1 MHSTRVFAD
10 KHCMSKPVYFS
21 DVEQIV
27 DAIVATVGHRIVLAL
42 PLGLGKANHVAN
54 ALFQRAAKNPEIE
67 LRIMTALTLE
77 KPQGSTELERR
88 FLGPLVQRVFVDYP
102 DLDYALARRNGTLPS
117 NIEVSEFFMSPGS
130 LTTNEHAQQNYISSN
145 YTHAARDLIDNGV
158 NVVGQ
163 LIAQKDIDGE
173 KTFSLS
179 CNPDLTI
186 DLVQHMRQQ
195 EKAGGKVAIVGQI
208 NWQLPFMYGDAV
220 VSPQTFDMVLDNSSC
235 DFTLFGPPKTG
246 VSSADYMVGLYA
258 SSLVRDGGTLQV
270 GIGSLGDAVIYA
282 MQLRHEKNDVYHQ
295 LLSQFNALDKFG
307 DSITRLGGIE
317 EFTQGLYGATE
328 MLVDGFMHL
337 LRSGILKR
345 KVYADIHIQKLLNRG
360 DIGDR
365 ISLHTLDALAAVGAI
380 QTRLT
385 AKDVAYLQ
393 RFGILRSELRYA
405 AGVLYSQDGAAIA
418 ADLGDP
424 DSRRHLQQSGLGTS
438 LMGGHVAHGGFFVGP
453 QSFYRF
459 LRELDDEQRREIAMT
474 SVLNINQLYGNE
486 VLDGLQRTNARF
498 INSCLMVT
506 LSGAVVSDGLEDLRV
521 VSGVG
526 GQFNFVDMAHAL
538 PDGRSIIKVR
548 STRRSRGRLTSNI
561 VWNYGHTTVPR
572 HLRDLVVSEYGIAEL
587 RGKTDKEVIGALL
600 NITDSR
606 FQGELLSQA
615 KKSGKLPRNYEI
627 PETFCHNYP
636 EHIEDKL
643 AVHRTQNLFP
653 RFPFGTDLTAEEVV
667 LAGALKRLQE
677 KSHSWGGCLKA
688 TVGALLARPRDD
700 EIQPYLA
707 RLMLHNPTSMKERVL
722 RRLVAGELSQDGTAD
737 V

>member
-1 MHSTRVFAD
+1 MTR
-10 KHCMSKPVYFS
+10 PVYFD

-27 DAIVATVGHRIVLAL
+27 DAIIAVVGRRIVLAL

-77 KPQGSTELERR
+77 KPQGGSELERR
-88 FLGPLVQRVFVDYP
+88 FLEPLVQRVFADYP
-102 DLDYALARRNGTLPS
+102 DLDYAVARRNGTLPS

-163 LIAQKDIDGE
+163 LIAQKDNEGE
-173 KTFSLS
+173 RKFSLS

-186 DLVQHMRQQ
+186 DLVRHMRQQ

-208 NWQLPFMYGDAV
+208 NRQLPFMYGDAV
-220 VSPQTFDMVLDNSSC
+220 VSPETFDMVLDNSSSH
-235 DFTLFGPPKTG
+235 FKLFGPPKTG
-246 VSSADYMVGLYA
+246 VSSADYMVGLYVSA
-258 SSLVRDGGTLQV
+258 LVQDGGTLQL

-282 MQLRHEKNDVYHQ
+282 MQLRHEKNDVYRQ
-295 LLSQFNALDKFG
+295 LLSQFNAFDKFG
-307 DSITRLGGIE
+307 EIITRLGGSQ
-317 EFTQGLYGATE
+317 EFAQGLYGATE

-360 DIGDR
+360 EIGER
-365 ISLHTLDALAAVGAI
+365 ISLDTLDALAAAGAI
-380 QTRLT
+380 RTHLT
-385 AKDVAYLQ
+385 AQDVAYLQ
-393 RFGILRSELRYA
+393 RFGILRSELSYE
-405 AGVLYSQDGAAIA
+405 AGVLHTHDGVAFA

-424 DSRRHLQQSGLGTS
+424 DSRKHLQHSGLGAS
-438 LMGGHVAHGGFFVGP
+438 LIGGQVAHGGFFVGP

-459 LRELDDEQRREIAMT
+459 LRELDDEQRRQIAMS
-474 SVLNINQLYGNE
+474 SVLSINQLYGNE
-486 VLDGLQRTNARF
+486 VLDSLQRTKARF
-498 INSCLMVT
+498 INSCMMVT

-615 KKSGKLPRNYEI
+615 KRSGKLPKNYQI
-627 PETFCHNYP
+627 PEAFRHNYP
-636 EHIEDKL
+636 ERIETKL
-643 AVHRTQNLFP
+643 AVHRDQSLFP
-653 RFPFGTDLTAEEVV
+653 RFPFGTDLTAEELL
-667 LAGALKRLQE
+667 LAGVLKRLQE
-677 KSHSWGGCLKA
+677 KSHSWGGRLKA
-688 TVGALLARPRDD
+688 TVAALLARPGDD
-700 EIQPYLA
+700 EIKPYLV
-707 RLMLHNPTSMKERVL
+707 RLMLHNPMSMKERVL
-722 RRLVAGELSQDGTAD
+722 QRLVAGELSRGGTAD